1 MVNSRLPV
9 SRKIKKRAAQ
19 TARKQKAREE
29 HFRLLEFIKAKEN
42 PILSPNPENGWEAW
56 QTFNPGVILL
66 DDKIHFI
73 YRAIGEDYIS
83 RFGYAS
89 SQDGFII
96 DERLP
101 YPVFEHISTGYVYNY
116 FSLASGGSFGGCE
129 DPRITRVKDEDRLYM
144 TYTACDQGLGLGL
157 TSIGVDDFIQKKWN
171 WKRPILISPPG
182 EIHKNW
188 VIFPEKIN
196 NKYAILHS
204 ITPEICVEYRDSM
217 EFGQGECIQSNY
229 KSYYRGKECWD
240 TFWRGAGAPPIK
252 TKFGWLLFYH
262 AIDRR
267 DPGKYKVGALLLDL
281 NDPTKI
287 LYNSQKA
294 VLEPE
299 KDYEN
304 NGFKPGIVYVS
315 GAVVKNG
322 ELMVYYGASDSYI
335 SVAFAD
341 LEEFINGLVNKTEPK
356 LKAKALKKKKS

>member
-1 MVNSRLPV
+1 MASVRLV
-9 SRKIKKRAAQ
+9 GRRKVKKKTVQ
-19 TARKQKAREE
+19 TAKKQKNREDY
-29 HFRLLEFIKAKEN
+29 FRLLEFIKAKEN

-56 QTFNPGVILL
+56 QTFNPGVIIL
-66 DDKIHFI
+66 DNKIHFI

-89 SQDGFII
+89 SQDGFTI

-101 YPVFEHISTGYVYNY
+101 YPVFEHILTGYIFNY
-116 FSLASGGSFGGCE
+116 FSYASGGSFGGCE
-129 DPRITRVKDEDRLYM
+129 DPRITQVKGEDKLYM
-144 TYTACDQGLGLGL
+144 TYTACDQGLRLGL
-157 TSIGVDDFIQKKWN
+157 TSIKVDDFIQKKWN
-171 WKRPILISPPG
+171 WKRPVLISPPG

-196 NKYAILHS
+196 NKFAILHS
-204 ITPEICVEYRDSM
+204 ITPEIGIEYRDSM
-217 EFGQGECIQSNY
+217 EFGQGEYIQSNH
-229 KSYYRGKECWD
+229 KSCYRGKECWD
-240 TFWRGAGAPPIK
+240 TFRRGAGAPPIK
-252 TKFGWLLFYH
+252 TKYGWLLFYH
-262 AIDRR
+262 AVDRK

-281 NDPTKI
+281 NDPAKI

-322 ELMVYYGASDSYI
+322 TLMVYYGASDSYI
-335 SVAFAD
+335 SVAYANF
-341 LEEFINGLVNKTEPK
+341 EEFINGLVNKTKPK
-356 LKAKALKKKKS
+356 LKAKTLKK